1 MLIITG
7 DYCTIKAEVAV
18 LVQDSL
24 LISDTTIQNI
34 QSTVKRLFSTL
45 EAKDPSAIYN
55 FAFAMYAERRKMSPF
70 GSKEDT
76 IMSKDKEIKR
86 CAADRDL
93 GNKNLLN
100 RTLNKMISDR
110 FMRRP
115 KNTEKVSVNYGYAK
129 LFAYINNMPWG
140 HANYEYKEPR
150 YVGRTPCTLLYAKSS
165 AYINNMPWGHV
176 NYEYKGPRWA
186 HPLHSTL
193 GRR

>member
-1 MLIITG
+1 MLINTG
-7 DYCTIKAEVAV
+7 DYCTIKADVAV

-76 IMSKDKEIKR
+76 VMSMDKEIKR
-86 CAADRDL
+86 GAADRDL

-100 RTLNKMISDR
+100 RTLNKMITER

-115 KNTEKVSVNYGYAK
+115 KNTKKVLVNYGYAK
-129 LFAYINNMPWG
+129 SF
-140 HANYEYKEPR
+140 
-150 YVGRTPCTLLYAKSS
+150 
-165 AYINNMPWGHV
+165 
-176 NYEYKGPRWA
+176 GP
-186 HPLHSTL
+186 
-193 GRR
+193 GDM